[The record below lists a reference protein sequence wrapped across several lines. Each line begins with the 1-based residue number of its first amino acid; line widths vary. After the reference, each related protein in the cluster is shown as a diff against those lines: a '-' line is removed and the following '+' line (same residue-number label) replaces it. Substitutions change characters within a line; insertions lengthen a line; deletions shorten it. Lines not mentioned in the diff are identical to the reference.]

1 MKILKM
7 KNFVKTDW
15 MEYSGAEEFSEINPP
30 RICRY
35 GALSIIHSTGYL
47 ELMLA
52 KHGDEMDYEYYD
64 DYQLVVPDDEYL
76 SNVADKVLSEIVGM
90 THKQMKL
97 YLDARF

>member
-1 MKILKM
+1 MKTLKM
-7 KNFVKTDW
+7 RNFTKMDR
-15 MEYSGAEEFSEINPP
+15 MEYLDAEYLSEIQPP
-30 RICRY
+30 RICNY
-35 GALSIIHSTGYL
+35 GALVVIHSAGYL